1 MVSALLIGLIA
12 GLAYMDSR
20 VFGENFLGRPIII
33 APLVGLVL
41 GDFTQGLIIG
51 ATLELIFIGIIGI
64 GATVPADVI
73 TGSVAGTIFALSLGE
88 GPEMAATL
96 AVPVSLL
103 TIHSINLA
111 KVTNS
116 IWINKADKYAETGN
130 LTAIE
135 WLHRAGYVV
144 LFLSMF
150 IPNFIIAYFG
160 AAFTEAISNSI
171 PSWLTSGLSAGGGL
185 LTAIGF
191 AMIMQMILRK
201 SLLPYFI
208 GGFIL
213 VTYFGLDIT
222 GVTVV
227 GVLIAFILMK
237 VSEGKVMSDVG

>member
-1 MVSALLIGLIA
+1 MITALLIGLIA

-20 VFGENFLGRPIII
+20 IFGENFLGRPIVI

-41 GDFTQGLIIG
+41 GDFKEGLIVG
-51 ATLELIFIGIIGI
+51 GTLELIFIGIIGV

-73 TGSVAGTIFALSLGE
+73 TGSVAGTIFALTLGE

-103 TIHSINLA
+103 SVHCINLA

-116 IWINKADKYAETGN
+116 YWINKADKIAETGN
-130 LTAIE
+130 LSAIE
-135 WLHRAGYVV
+135 WLHRGGYLV
-144 LFLSMF
+144 LFLCMF

-160 AAFTEAISNSI
+160 ATFTETISNSI
-171 PSWLTSGLSAGGGL
+171 PVWLTDGLSAGGGL

-191 AMIMQMILRK
+191 AMILQMILKR
-201 SLLPYFI
+201 SLVPYFI

-222 GVTVV
+222 AVTVI
-227 GVLIAFILMK
+227 GVLITFILMQ
-237 VSEGKVMSDVG
+237 VNEGDVMKNAS